1 MTEPSIPEDA
11 AEERVM
17 SFWDH
22 LEELRW
28 RFIKAI
34 IAVLIGG
41 MASLAFSDVLL
52 QVLLR
57 PADPLGEEIR
67 MVNLTPLSMIMVRLY
82 IALVV
87 GLLVGLPV
95 VVYQLWSFVR
105 PGLHKH
111 ERGAVPW
118 VLLSTVL
125 LFSAGAYLSY
135 SMMPYLLRVLVEA
148 GYSGVE
154 NTWNIR
160 EYIGF
165 LLGFMAA
172 FGVVFELPVFVYIL
186 SVAGI
191 VSPAV
196 LKRYRRYGIV
206 IIFIVAAFLTPSPDP
221 FSQLAMALPMLVLFE
236 VSIVVSTLVW
246 KRKAKRRLA
255 ELDAE
260 DGAATEE

>member
-1 MTEPSIPEDA
+1 MTEENQPTGTEK
-11 AEERVM
+11 VM

-28 RFIKAI
+28 RVIKAI
-34 IAVLIGG
+34 IAVLVGG
-41 MASLAFSDVLL
+41 VASIAFSDSLL
-52 QVLLR
+52 QFLLR
-57 PADPLGEEIR
+57 PAGELGTEVTL
-67 MVNLTPLSMIMVRLY
+67 VNLTPLSMIMVRLY

-95 VVYQLWSFVR
+95 VSHQMWMFIR

-111 ERGAVPW
+111 ERGAVPY
-118 VLLSTVL
+118 VMLSTL
-125 LFSAGAYLSY
+125 ILFSLGAFLSY

-148 GYSGVE
+148 GYEGVS

-160 EYIGF
+160 EYVGF

-172 FGVVFELPVFVYIL
+172 FGVVFELPVVIYML

-191 VSPAV
+191 VSPAI

-221 FSQLAMALPMLVLFE
+221 FSQLAMALPMLLLFE
-236 VSIVVSTLVW
+236 ASIIVSSMVW
-246 KRKAKRRLA
+246 KAKAKRRLD
-255 ELDAE
+255 ELDE
-260 DGAATEE
+260 S